1 MKGAVPWEFIVMVAI
16 VDQLSISVLE
26 IIATEE
32 EEWLLR
38 EATDAAAVTT
48 CPRRGWIGWRTSI
61 SMAWRSTAAN
71 PHCRAAR
78 QLVRTD

>member
-1 MKGAVPWEFIVMVAI
+1 LERSSVKGAVPWEFIVMVAI

-38 EATDAAAVTT
+38 EATDAVTKLGGGDDL
-48 CPRRGWIGWRTSI
+48 PE
-61 SMAWRSTAAN
+61 AWVDRLADEHLYGVALDSCK
-71 PHCRAAR
+71 PS
-78 QLVRTD
+78 L